1 MSILNWNY
9 RGLGQPSTVQEL
21 SLLVHKYCPKIVF
34 ILETRQQKS
43 RVLNLRFRLGYKNAF
58 VVDGKGKVESLV
70 IYWNE
75 STNLSIMLYGS
86 HYIDTLIWDNDH
98 NAN

>member
-1 MSILNWNY
+1 MSILSWNC

-21 SLLVHKYCPKIVF
+21 SLPVRKYCPKIVF
-34 ILETRQQKS
+34 ISETRQQKS

-58 VVDGKGKVESLV
+58 VVDRKGKVEGLV

-75 STNLSIMLYGS
+75 STNLSIMSYGS